1 MNKRSKPVRLV
12 VTTALAAVALGT
24 ATTGTAQAW
33 LNNGPDVQ
41 YPSAGGKWTYGF
53 WDAKVRSYY
62 YHPSR
67 CHGSTVVYN
76 GEQVRSIDTAGGRTS
91 TGAEKWAYQA
101 WYNDDAYY
109 YRTC

>member
-1 MNKRSKPVRLV
+1 MKSRSTALRLV
-12 VTTALAAVALGT
+12 AASALASVALGT
-24 ATTGTAQAW
+24 AGTGTAQAW
-33 LNNGPDVQ
+33 LKQGPVTA

-62 YHPSR
+62 YHSTK

-76 GEQVRSIDTAGGRTS
+76 GSAKRSIDTAPGYTS
-91 TGAEKWAYQA
+91 RVDTWAYNL